1 MKIDVWNNMY
11 PSQWKGKI
19 VPDAI
24 THPAKYSSKLIRR
37 IYEHM
42 LEEGWLQPG
51 DLVIDPFGGV
61 ALGALDAM
69 RLGLRWRGV
78 ELEPHFQELGNQNI
92 GLWNSKFSRM
102 PGWCTDATLLQGDSR
117 HLLEVLGM
125 ADGNVSSPPF
135 ADSLSND
142 GVDADAR
149 RTLAREL
156 GISNAEHVSPI
167 DMEKIGKR
175 SKGYGV
181 VSSPPYADGAQH
193 TGGDDPHPERME
205 GGVFHDVGLDGMIS
219 SPPYAESDQNYKE
232 GWKRFHDHHEP
243 LWTNDRQR
251 EAWYGVTT
259 GQLGA
264 MKADGFDAA
273 VASPPFRQA
282 SGGSPEPKPGGP
294 IDEALYKRH
303 AAGNSAAGGYGESD
317 GQLANMGE
325 GDFDGAVS
333 SPPFENNLSH
343 DGRGYDDLKIAKDLE
358 ISRHRTYKGSFLTT
372 DYGSMD
378 GNIGNNSGDDFWQ
391 AARTI
396 VEQVYLVL
404 RPGAHAVWVVKGF
417 VKNKQ
422 LVDFPGQ
429 WRQLCEA
436 VGFVAVHEH
445 HAMLVH
451 GKQHDFERGIVN
463 QTESKSFFRRLA
475 EKKGSPR
482 IDFETII
489 CMVK

>member
-117 HLLEVLGM
+117 RLLEVLGM

-135 ADSLSND
+135 AETLSND

-149 RTLAREL
+149 RTLARGL
-156 GISNAEHVSPI
+156 GISNVEHVSPI

-175 SKGYGV
+175 SKGYGL
-181 VSSPPYADGAQH
+181 VSSPQYSEARI
-193 TGGDDPHPERME
+193 GGLETMRRVNDLE
-205 GGVFHDVGLDGMIS
+205 GDYGS
-219 SPPYAESDQNYKE
+219 SP
-232 GWKRFHDHHEP
+232 
-243 LWTNDRQR
+243 
-251 EAWYGVTT
+251 

-273 VASPPFRQA
+273 IASPPFQQA
-282 SGGSPEPKPGGP
+282 RGGSPEPKPGGA

-303 AAGNSAAGGYGESD
+303 AAGNSAAGGYGKSD

-333 SPPFENNLSH
+333 SPPFESAQITDQRGKEHPFITGDLGYQHKRAPTKYTNPDTEGQLANV
-343 DGRGYDDLKIAKDLE
+343 DG
-358 ISRHRTYKGSFLTT
+358 
-372 DYGSMD
+372 D
-378 GNIGNNSGDDFWQ
+378 GFWQ

-451 GKQHDFERGIVN
+451 HKGTSHTLDGGTVEHVVKHV
-463 QTESKSFFRRLA
+463 SFFRRLA
-475 EKKGSPR
+475 EKNGSPS
-482 IDFETII
+482 INYETVL
-489 CMVK
+489 CMIKGAQQ